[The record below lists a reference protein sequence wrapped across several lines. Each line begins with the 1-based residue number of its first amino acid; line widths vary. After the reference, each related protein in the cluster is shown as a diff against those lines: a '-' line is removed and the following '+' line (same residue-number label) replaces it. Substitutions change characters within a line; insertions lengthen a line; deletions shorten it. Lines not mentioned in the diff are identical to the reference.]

1 MEEIGRTHIPK
12 NLPNYIDQFTN
23 ARRYDTKDGQKN
35 ACFFCKDSNTC
46 RSECSMGKY
55 VRIFAK
61 INFH

>member
-1 MEEIGRTHIPK
+1 MEEIGRSHIPE

-23 ARRYDTKDGQKN
+23 ARGYDTKDGQKN

-61 INFH
+61 INFY